1 MDSLCHP
8 GFTTTNLSYRFPIF
22 ETSATAFCGT
32 TGIYV
37 LFVYMYNMFLY
48 VYIYINMC
56 NIYIFVYSIY
66 IYMLV
71 ESSRHYSTCI
81 MLQRAAPATY
91 RYKDRCKDR
100 HMHAYIHPK
109 HACTRACRHEDS
121 PLSFIMLPLFLLL
134 ALQCATSIHTNKHKC
149 RLQKY
154 A

>member
-56 NIYIFVYSIY
+56 KYLYICVFYIY

-91 RYKDRCKDR
+91 RYKKIDAKTGACMHTYIRN
-100 HMHAYIHPK
+100 MHAHVPAGMK
-109 HACTRACRHEDS
+109 AVR
-121 PLSFIMLPLFLLL
+121 LSFIMLPLFLLL
-134 ALQCATSIHTNKHKC
+134 AFAMRHLDTYKQT
-149 RLQKY
+149 
-154 A
+154 